1 MSIQT
6 GELRVIDVCVCGNTY
21 VDASYNEKVNKYG
34 KKSAKT
40 STAESATE
48 ASNTNIKQKL
58 GAEVFPLIVDER
70 GTFHK
75 NTLEWMK
82 NSKDAISKDTS
93 SIFDL

>member
-1 MSIQT
+1 VSIQT

-21 VDASYNEKVNKYG
+21 VDISYKEKVNKYG
-34 KKSAKT
+34 KKPARAT
-40 STAESATE
+40 PTESATE
-48 ASNTNIKQKL
+48 ASSTNVKQTL

-75 NTLEWMK
+75 KTLEWMK
-82 NSKDAISKDTS
+82 NSKNAVSQETS